1 MAMVKVEEGGND
13 GKGEWVHEMITTF
26 FETEWK
32 LHGQEASR
40 KFFSC
45 DKKKLIVVGKM
56 TFFFFSLF
64 TMCLG

>member
-1 MAMVKVEEGGND
+1 MATVKVEEGGND

-40 KFFSC
+40 KFFFVI
-45 DKKKLIVVGKM
+45 IVVGKM
-56 TFFFFSLF
+56 TF
-64 TMCLG
+64 